1 MFSCFSGSQGT
12 QEAEHSPGNGEP
24 CSRVWPAVKLE
35 PGTGSD
41 ATDNSAGSG
50 GGLVNG
56 NDAQD
61 AATKGSSD
69 AVTSLQPT
77 YLDVEKTETMLR
89 VLGPVEKGPPGRPD
103 LPEVKVEV
111 EVAEEP
117 ALGNNK
123 TDSDRGKLNQAST
136 AECLDGAPAWENSP
150 KHTAQAAVQDA
161 AELVTCGWSLRV
173 RLKEEPVDPGFD
185 CHRQSH
191 EEGTRADCDSDS
203 STTLTSKTAR
213 HRFRLQGGFRSA
225 DATAQQSGLSG
236 LPVPVPDAHLGC
248 LPVHFQLNCQSLGSP
263 DSVSS
268 FRCEMCDATFTQ
280 LSSLK
285 NHMRIYCGEKPYKC
299 ELCAAEFT
307 RFAILKQHMGSHAAE
322 KETRGSEKLGARSSD
337 APLPVASHCGEKPYK
352 CRSCPAIFTWSFQLK
367 THMGIHSREKAFKC
381 SSCPASFKT
390 SSNLKDHL
398 RIHSGEKPYKCELCP
413 SAFARST
420 HLKRHSRTHSGE
432 KPYKCRLCP
441 AGFRQS
447 IDLTRHMTIHTGEK
461 PYKCEQCSS
470 AFVRSWELKVHFR
483 THTGEK
489 PYKCEHCPSAFTVLS
504 ALKTHTR
511 LHSGDK
517 PYACEFCTASYT
529 QSANLRS
536 HMKKHRGQAVYRCG
550 LCTSVFLE
558 SRNLQNHVL
567 LLHNIEKIHSEQ
579 SSEKTD
585 QTHALENVDA
595 GVKE

>member
-1 MFSCFSGSQGT
+1 M
-12 QEAEHSPGNGEP
+12 
-24 CSRVWPAVKLE
+24 
-35 PGTGSD
+35 
-41 ATDNSAGSG
+41 
-50 GGLVNG
+50 
-56 NDAQD
+56 
-61 AATKGSSD
+61 
-69 AVTSLQPT
+69 
-77 YLDVEKTETMLR
+77 
-89 VLGPVEKGPPGRPD
+89 
-103 LPEVKVEV
+103 EV

-529 QSANLRS
+529 QSANLKS

>member
-1 MFSCFSGSQGT
+1 MFGQ
-12 QEAEHSPGNGEP
+12 
-24 CSRVWPAVKLE
+24 CSVKLE
-35 PGTGSD
+35 SGTGSD
-41 ATDNSAGSG
+41 ATDNSTGSG
-50 GGLVNG
+50 GGLVNN

-61 AATKGSSD
+61 ADTEGSSD
-69 AVTSLQPT
+69 VVASLQPT
-77 YLDVEKTETMLR
+77 HLDAEKMETMLR
-89 VLGPVEKGPPGRPD
+89 VLGPVEKGTPGHPD
-103 LPEVKVEV
+103 LFEVKLDVDV
-111 EVAEEP
+111 VEEP

-136 AECLDGAPAWENSP
+136 AECPDGAPAWENSL
-150 KHTAQAAVQDA
+150 KHTAQAAVQGA
-161 AELVTCGWSLRV
+161 AKLVTSGWSLRV
-173 RLKEEPVDPGFD
+173 QLKEEPVDPGFD
-185 CHRQSH
+185 CHQQSH
-191 EEGTRADCDSDS
+191 EESTGADCDSDGS
-203 STTLTSKTAR
+203 KILTSETAR
-213 HRFRLQGGFRSA
+213 CRFRLRGGFCST
-225 DATAQQSGLSG
+225 DAPAQQSGLSG
-236 LPVPVPDAHLGC
+236 LSVPIPDAHLES
-248 LPVHFQLNCQSLGSP
+248 LPVHFQLSSQSQGSS

-268 FRCEMCDATFTQ
+268 FRCEMCNATFTQ

-285 NHMRIYCGEKPYKC
+285 SHMRLYCGEKPYKC

-307 RFAILKQHMGSHAAE
+307 RFAILKQHMDSHVAE
-322 KETRGSEKLGARSSD
+322 KETCSSDKLGVHSSD
-337 APLPVASHCGEKPYK
+337 TLLPVASPCGEKPYK
-352 CRSCPAIFTWSFQLK
+352 CNSCPAVFTWSFQLK
-367 THMGIHSREKAFKC
+367 THMGIHSGEKAFKC

-390 SSNLKDHL
+390 NSNLKDHL

-511 LHSGDK
+511 LHSGNK

-536 HMKKHRGQAVYRCG
+536 HMKKHRGQPVYRCG

-567 LLHNIEKIHSEQ
+567 LLHNIDKIHSEQ

-585 QTHALENVDA
+585 QTHGLENVDA